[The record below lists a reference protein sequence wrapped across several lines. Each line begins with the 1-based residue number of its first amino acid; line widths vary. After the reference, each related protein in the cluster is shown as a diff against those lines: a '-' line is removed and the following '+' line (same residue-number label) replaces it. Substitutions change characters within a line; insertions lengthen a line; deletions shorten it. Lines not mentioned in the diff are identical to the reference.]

1 MLAAAWFGAM
11 MVYYTAR
18 FPDPMS
24 VHGAKSP
31 TLKILSRDGS
41 QLAERDSKHLYI
53 PIDMLPRHVT
63 DAVVAIEDRRFN
75 EHIGVDF
82 SGLARAAF
90 ANLRAGR
97 YAQGGST
104 LTQQLAKNMYLSSER
119 TMVRKLDE
127 LTLALWLEMR
137 LEKRQILELYL
148 NQVYFGG
155 GAYGIEA
162 AAQRHF
168 GKSASALSVVEGAII
183 AGLLKAPS
191 RYSPTSSPAAARRR
205 GRVVLQAMNE
215 AGFLNAGDL
224 AKALMQPVRFARD
237 GGENSAEGTE
247 FAMDLILE
255 RMPALIGGDT
265 DSIIVETTIDSFLQK
280 LAQRQLTETLSREGE
295 TLKTGQGA
303 IVVLDTTGGI
313 RALVGGAD
321 YATSRYNRATKAERQ
336 PGSTFKP
343 FVYLTALEHGMKPET
358 ITYDL
363 PLSIAGWAPRNAS
376 GQYRGEVTLREALAS
391 SINTVAARLTL
402 DFTPAEVAAT
412 ARRAG
417 IPSELREDP
426 SLALGTSEVT
436 LLDLTGA
443 YALFANGGRRVKP
456 YVIRRILSSSGRV
469 LYANASDNSEAVV
482 DLRHVGAMNDMLNAA
497 LVAGTGR
504 KAALESHPAAGKTGT
519 SQDFRDA
526 WFVGYTAHMTA
537 GIWLGNDDGA
547 PMDRVVGGSL
557 PAGIWRTVMSAA
569 HKSLPVLPLPG
580 TYRPGTRIGPDREP
594 FLARTNTGTNTGTN
608 IDTGAGQR
616 GKLVARN
623 SGQDRGATKRLSPTR
638 NRIEP
643 PKRRVAQQPT
653 GKSFAPVTPPPLPKL
668 HKKTGLDRLAR
679 NRAHPAEGISHDF
692 IAEALEAVLA
702 NPPNKESQLAGNT
715 TGIDLD
721 EIRRRLGEAPA
732 QKDRHKPYMAL
743 GGGHT
748 GR

>member
-1 MLAAAWFGAM
+1 MLGAAWFGAM

-24 VHGAKSP
+24 VHGARAP

-41 QLAERDSKHLYI
+41 LLAERDSKHLYI
-53 PIDMLPRHVT
+53 PIGMLPRHVT
-63 DAVVAIEDRRFN
+63 DAVVAVEDRRFN

-119 TMVRKLDE
+119 TMLRKLDE
-127 LTLALWLEMR
+127 LTLALWLELR
-137 LEKRQILELYL
+137 LEKREILELYL

-168 GKSASALSVVEGAII
+168 GKSASALSVVEGAIV

-191 RYSPTSSPAAARRR
+191 RYSPTSNPAAARRR

-215 AGFLNAGDL
+215 AGFLSGAEL
-224 AKALMQPVRFARD
+224 AKALTQSVRFARD

-247 FAMDLILE
+247 YAMDLILE
-255 RMPALIGGDT
+255 RMPALIGGDA
-265 DSIIVETTIDSFLQK
+265 DSIIVETTIDSSLQK
-280 LAQRQLTETLSREGE
+280 FAQRQLTQTLSRDGRK
-295 TLKTGQGA
+295 LNTGQGA
-303 IVVLDTTGGI
+303 IVVLDATGGI

-321 YATSRYNRATKAERQ
+321 YAASQYNRATKAERQ

-363 PLSIAGWAPRNAS
+363 PLSIAGWAPRNAN
-376 GQYRGEVTLREALAS
+376 GQYRGEVTLRDALAS
-391 SINTVAARLTL
+391 SINTVAVRLAL
-402 DFTPAEVAAT
+402 DFTPAKVADT

-417 IPSELREDP
+417 IPGELREEP

-443 YALFANGGRRVKP
+443 YALFANGGRRIQP
-456 YVIRRILSSSGRV
+456 YVIRRIISSSGRV
-469 LYANASDNSEAVV
+469 LYADASDNSEAVV

-504 KAALESHPAAGKTGT
+504 KAAIETHPAAGKTGT

-526 WFVGYTAHMTA
+526 WFVGYTAHLTA

-557 PAGIWRTVMSAA
+557 PASIWRTVMSEA

-580 TYRPGTRIGPDREP
+580 TYRPGTRIGPDREHL
-594 FLARTNTGTNTGTN
+594 LARDGTA
-608 IDTGAGQR
+608 AGQR
-616 GKLVARN
+616 GKLAAET
-623 SGQDRGATKRLSPTR
+623 GQDQTATNRLSPTR
-638 NRIEP
+638 MRIAP
-643 PKRRVAQQPT
+643 PKSRVAQQPT
-653 GKSFAPVTPPPLPKL
+653 GKSFAPVVPPPLPKL
-668 HKKTGLDRLAR
+668 HKKPVLNRLAGTR
-679 NRAHPAEGISHDF
+679 SHPEEGISQDF
-692 IAEALEAVLA
+692 IAHALEAVPA
-702 NPPNKESQLAGNT
+702 DPAISGSQLAAT
-715 TGIDLD
+715 TSGFDLD
-721 EIRRRLGEAPA
+721 EIRRRLDKASSGN
-732 QKDRHKPYMAL
+732 DGHKPYMAL
-743 GGGHT
+743 GAGQT